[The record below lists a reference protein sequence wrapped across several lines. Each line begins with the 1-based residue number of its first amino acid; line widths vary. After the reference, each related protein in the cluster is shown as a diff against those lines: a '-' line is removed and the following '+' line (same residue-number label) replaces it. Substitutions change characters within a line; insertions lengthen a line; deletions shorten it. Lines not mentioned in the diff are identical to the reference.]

1 MERREKIVTE
11 VKEEKNSLFSQFL
24 KSEFFYNYRHN
35 VPAVI
40 GSVLVLIAVL
50 VAVFGKFLAPQNPY
64 DLTQISLLDAYL
76 PPSWA
81 GGDPRFFLGTDDQGR
96 CILSAII
103 YGSVSSLTI
112 GLLGTIFSC
121 AIGTALGLAAGYF
134 GGKVDAVI
142 MRIADIQL
150 SFPSMLIALFIMSVF
165 GRGIDKLLIALTMV
179 GWVTYARTVRGETLS
194 IRNKEY
200 VEAARTIG
208 LPNHRIILR
217 HVLPNVVTSII
228 VLATIQVGNFILTE
242 ATLSFLGV
250 GVPITEPSLGLL
262 VKTGFDVLFSGLW
275 WASVFPGLYIMLVV
289 FGINLLGDFLRDELN
304 PKLK

>member
-1 MERREKIVTE
+1 MEKTKILNKSADNT
-11 VKEEKNSLFSQFL
+11 SLWETFL
-24 KSEFFYNYRHN
+24 ESEFFFNYRHN
-35 VPAVI
+35 TSAII
-40 GSVLVLIAVL
+40 GSILVLIAIL
-50 VAVFGKFLAPQNPY
+50 VAVFGKFIAPQNPY
-64 DLTQISLLDAYL
+64 DLSAINLSDAYL
-76 PPSWA
+76 SPAWLS
-81 GGDPRFFLGTDDQGR
+81 GGDSRFLLGTDNQGR

-112 GLLGTIFSC
+112 GLVGMIASC
-121 AIGTALGLAAGYF
+121 IIGTTLGLISGYY
-134 GGKVDAVI
+134 GGRIDAFI

-150 SFPSMLIALFIMSVF
+150 SFPSMLIALFMMSIF

-194 IRNKEY
+194 IKNKEY

-208 LPNHRIILR
+208 IPNLQIILK
-217 HVLPNVVTSII
+217 HIMPNVITSVI

-262 VKTGFDVLFSGLW
+262 VKAGFDVLFSGLW
-275 WASVFPGLYIMLVV
+275 WTSVFPGLYIMLVV

-304 PKLK
+304 PNLK

>member
-1 MERREKIVTE
+1 MEKTKIVNKSADNT
-11 VKEEKNSLFSQFL
+11 SLWKTFL
-24 KSEFFYNYRHN
+24 ESEFFFNYRHN
-35 VPAVI
+35 TSAII
-40 GSVLVLIAVL
+40 GSILVLIAIL
-50 VAVFGKFLAPQNPY
+50 VAVFGKFIAPQNPY
-64 DLTQISLLDAYL
+64 DLSAINLSDAYL
-76 PPSWA
+76 PPAWLT
-81 GGDPRFFLGTDDQGR
+81 GGDSKFLLGTDNQGR

-112 GLLGTIFSC
+112 GLVGMIASC
-121 AIGTALGLAAGYF
+121 IIGTTLGLISGYY
-134 GGKVDAVI
+134 GGRIDAFI

-150 SFPSMLIALFIMSVF
+150 SFPSMLIALFMMSIF

-194 IRNKEY
+194 IKNKEY

-208 LPNHRIILR
+208 IPNLQIILK
-217 HVLPNVVTSII
+217 HIMPNVITSVI

-275 WASVFPGLYIMLVV
+275 WTSVFPGLYIMLVV

-304 PKLK
+304 PNLK

>member
-1 MERREKIVTE
+1 MDNMKKMKSKDEKT
-11 VKEEKNSLFSQFL
+11 SLWSIFL
-24 KSEFFYNYRHN
+24 RSEFFYNYRHN
-35 VPAVI
+35 LPAII
-40 GSVLVLIAVL
+40 GSILVLIAIF
-50 VAVFGKFLAPQNPY
+50 VAVFGKFIAPQNPY
-64 DLTQISLLDAYL
+64 DLASINLSDSYL
-76 PPSWA
+76 PPSWIA
-81 GGDPRFFLGTDDQGR
+81 GGDSRFLLGTDNQGR

-112 GLLGTIFSC
+112 GLVGMMASC
-121 AIGTALGLAAGYF
+121 VIGTTLGLISGYF
-134 GGKVDAVI
+134 GGKIDSFI
-142 MRIADIQL
+142 MRIADVQL
-150 SFPSMLIALFIMSVF
+150 SFPSMLIALFIMSIF

-194 IRNKEY
+194 VKNKEY

-208 LPNHRIILR
+208 IPNYLIILK
-217 HVLPNVVTSII
+217 HVLPNVITSVV

-262 VKTGFDVLFSGLW
+262 VKAGFDVLFSGLW
-275 WASVFPGLYIMLVV
+275 WASVFPGAYIMLVV

-304 PKLK
+304 PNLK

>member
-1 MERREKIVTE
+1 MKKKTQV
-11 VKEEKNSLFSQFL
+11 EKNGWWSRFL
-24 KSEFFYNYRHN
+24 KSEFFYNYKHN
-35 VPAVI
+35 LPAVI
-40 GSVLVLIAVL
+40 GSVLVLSAIL
-50 VAVFGKFLAPQNPY
+50 VAVFGKLLAPQNPY
-64 DLTQISLLDAYL
+64 DLTQINLADSYL
-76 PPSWA
+76 PPPWVS
-81 GGDPRFFLGTDDQGR
+81 GGDSRFLMGTDAQGR
-96 CILSAII
+96 DILSAII
-103 YGSVSSLTI
+103 YGSISSLTI
-112 GLLGTIFSC
+112 GLVGTIASC
-121 AIGTALGLAAGYF
+121 LIGTTLGLIAGYF
-134 GGKVDAVI
+134 GGKADALI

-179 GWVTYARTVRGETLS
+179 GWVRYARTVRGETLS
-194 IRNKEY
+194 VRNKEY

-208 LPNHRIILR
+208 LPRHRIILK
-217 HVLPNVVTSII
+217 HVMPNVITSVI
-228 VLATIQVGNFILTE
+228 VLATIQVGDFILTE

-304 PKLK
+304 PNLK

>member
-1 MERREKIVTE
+1 MEKTKIVNKSADNT
-11 VKEEKNSLFSQFL
+11 SLWKTFL
-24 KSEFFYNYRHN
+24 ESEFFFNYRHN
-35 VPAVI
+35 TSAII
-40 GSVLVLIAVL
+40 GSILVLIAIL
-50 VAVFGKFLAPQNPY
+50 VAVFGKFIAPQNPY
-64 DLTQISLLDAYL
+64 DLSAINLSDAYL
-76 PPSWA
+76 PPAWLT
-81 GGDPRFFLGTDDQGR
+81 GGDSKFLLGTDNQGR

-112 GLLGTIFSC
+112 GLVGMIASC
-121 AIGTALGLAAGYF
+121 IIGTTLGLISGYY
-134 GGKVDAVI
+134 GGRIDAFI

-150 SFPSMLIALFIMSVF
+150 SFPSMLIALFMMSIF

-194 IRNKEY
+194 IKNKEY
-200 VEAARTIG
+200 VDAARTIG
-208 LPNHRIILR
+208 IPNLQIILK
-217 HVLPNVVTSII
+217 HIMPNVITSVI

-275 WASVFPGLYIMLVV
+275 WTSVFPGLYIMLVV

-304 PKLK
+304 PNLK